1 MGIRSWEKSR
11 TNLFSAGAGVAKTID
26 KVWLNTKLDLY
37 LLNSDIYYN
46 AQIGAKY
53 FPADDGKTN
62 IMATASM
69 GSAPETAVLDYALP
83 GSFSHTNTM
92 VGLGG
97 QYLITPNITIG
108 VMGTWNTYYNQNQY
122 KNGRAEQLY
131 RQSID
136 TIQEFIQYLCT
147 GLYFI
152 LTKYL
157 LL

>member
-1 MGIRSWEKSR
+1 MVSG
-11 TNLFSAGAGVAKTID
+11 GAGVAKTID

-83 GSFSHTNTM
+83 GSFSHTKTM

-108 VMGTWNTYYNQNQY
+108 VMGTWNTYYNQTNTRTGGQNNYIDKVSTRY
-122 KNGRAEQLY
+122 KNLY
-131 RQSID
+131 NIYAQVYIS
-136 TIQEFIQYLCT
+136 F
-147 GLYFI
+147 
-152 LTKYL
+152 
-157 LL
+157 